1 MNTLFL
7 YEDVKEYF
15 SNEEFQEKCVKKVDI
30 KDTGKSAWADRN
42 PRVLSDRRHQVA
54 ESEEK
59 LEGFEKHCDG
69 EEKDRKGR
77 KDNL

>member
-1 MNTLFL
+1 MKHSFR
-7 YEDVKEYF
+7 
-15 SNEEFQEKCVKKVDI
+15 
-30 KDTGKSAWADRN
+30 AWADRN
-42 PRVLSDRRHQVA
+42 ARVLSDRRYQVA